1 MDRSLA
7 DHWIKASDHNCF
19 KYAKMMA
26 KKEGIMSGGSAG
38 ANLYAAVRYA
48 KENNLGKNDKVVVI
62 VCDCIRHYTDNFFSK
77 NWMAEK
83 HLNPY
88 ESLHED
94 SHHLSD
100 IKIKEIT
107 GFLFVI

>member
-7 DHWIKASDHNCF
+7 DHWIKASDDNCF
-19 KYAKMMA
+19 KYAKMMCV
-26 KKEGIMSGGSAG
+26 KEGIMSGGSAG

-48 KENNLGKNDKVVVI
+48 KENNLGPNDKVVVI
-62 VCDCIRHYTDNFFSK
+62 ICDCIRHYTDNFFDK

-83 HLNPY
+83 YLTPY

-100 IKIKEIT
+100 IKIKE
-107 GFLFVI
+107 LNL